1 MWSITLNGKLHLA
14 PIGPTPENVL
24 DIGTGTGI
32 WAIEFG
38 IIYKYVFPWR
48 VADLWQPM
56 RIHLPKSSAP
66 ISRRFNLHSTVAPSF
81 DASANLRSAF
91 LQIFNS
97 RLTMRKTN
105 GFSR

>member
-38 IIYKYVFPWR
+38 IIYKY
-48 VADLWQPM
+48 
-56 RIHLPKSSAP
+56 
-66 ISRRFNLHSTVAPSF
+66 
-81 DASANLRSAF
+81 
-91 LQIFNS
+91 IFS
-97 RLTMRKTN
+97 
-105 GFSR
+105 